1 MPQPPI
7 FHVAI
12 AVNDLAETRR
22 FYVDDLGCTER
33 TDTSTDEYAVI
44 NFHGAQLVAIEAPDQ
59 VEKIPDGVASEPIKH
74 FGMIMDWD
82 DWHAMADRLKAAKT
96 DFLIEPNVKSHDG
109 IGEVGNMFL
118 RDPSGNNLEFKSYK
132 DRSKVL

>member
-1 MPQPPI
+1 MAQTPI

-12 AVNDLAETRR
+12 AVKDLAETRR
-22 FYVDDLGCTER
+22 FYVDALGCTVR
-33 TDTSTDEYAVI
+33 NDTSTDQYAVI

-59 VEKIPDGVASEPIKH
+59 VEAVPDDGGGEPIKH
-74 FGMIMDWD
+74 FGIIMDWD
-82 DWHAMADRLKAAKT
+82 DWHAMADRLKAAGS
-96 DFLIEPNVKSHDG
+96 DFLIAPNVKSHDG

-132 DRSKVL
+132 DKSKVL